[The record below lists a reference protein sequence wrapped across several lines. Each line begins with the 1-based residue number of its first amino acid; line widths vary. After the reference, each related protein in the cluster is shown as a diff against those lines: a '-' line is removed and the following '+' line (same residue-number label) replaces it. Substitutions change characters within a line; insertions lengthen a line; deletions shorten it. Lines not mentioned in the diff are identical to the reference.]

1 MNVDEFTFL
10 LQHPSEVKTPVQTR
24 QLEEILK
31 EYPYFQAAHALHLK
45 GLKNLNSFKYNNALK
60 VTAAHT
66 SDRDVLFDFITSPE
80 FLADTIAD
88 TITGKAE
95 TLKEQEV
102 IAEEVLPG
110 TELEPEMIADSEDHP
125 LPQSV
130 KDADTILDP
139 SLFKSKDPDIDK
151 TITEQRVKAEKE
163 LELGSPLDFTQE
175 ERYSFSE
182 WLQLT
187 SLQKIDRSGVVLS
200 GGVQKEEKEEKKV
213 VSHEI
218 EVSKQEKKED
228 SVDIE
233 VTKQEKNFDLIDKFI
248 ETKPKIKPAEEKG
261 EQVDI
266 SDSLK
271 IDKKE
276 LMTETLARVYLE
288 QKKYKKAI
296 QAYKILRL
304 KYPEK
309 SSFFADRI
317 SAVKKIQKDN
327 KK

>member
-24 QLEEILK
+24 QLEEVLK

-80 FLADTIAD
+80 FLANTIAD

-95 TLKEQEV
+95 TIKEHEV
-102 IAEEVLPG
+102 IAEEVLADPG
-110 TELEPEMIADSEDHP
+110 KEAQMIADSDDHP

-130 KDADTILDP
+130 RDADTILDP

-163 LELGSPLDFTQE
+163 LALGSPLDFTQE

-187 SLQKIDRSGVVLS
+187 SLQKIDRSGIVK
-200 GGVQKEEKEEKKV
+200 KEVIEET
-213 VSHEI
+213 EEA
-218 EVSKQEKKED
+218 EVSPEPSQR
-228 SVDIE
+228 
-233 VTKQEKNFDLIDKFI
+233 EKNFDRIDKFI
-248 ETKPKIKPAEEKG
+248 ETNPKIRPADEKA
-261 EQVDI
+261 EQIDI
-266 SDSLK
+266 SASLK
-271 IDKKE
+271 IDKNE

-317 SAVKKIQKDN
+317 SAVKKLQKDN
-327 KK
+327 